1 MNLIKLIIGCFLLV
15 ICANPLIAAPVITSV
30 SPSNGSTSG
39 GNVITI
45 TGSGF
50 TGATA
55 VDFGFRPA
63 TVFNVV
69 TDSSISAI
77 VPAGTSGTVDIKV
90 TVASQTSANTRADFY
105 TYTEDSWKG
114 IISGIN
120 QDAITLFDT
129 ATNTI
134 DRIIPLPTDSLAAII
149 TPDGTTIY
157 ATDSDQA
164 NVNVIDVATNAIIG
178 NIPTPVAGTGA
189 FDIIVSPDGKR
200 VYISNIN
207 SGYVTAIDTTTNT
220 VVADIFVAVN
230 LGPLSITPDGKT
242 VYVSNFSLGNVTTI
256 DTATNTVDTSIIT
269 GAIPG
274 MIAITTDGGT
284 AYVANS
290 GSDTISI
297 IDVATSIVI
306 NTIVFPAGSGPYG
319 SFILPNGQ
327 MMYVANINNAT
338 VSVVDIASNSIV
350 DTIPF
355 LSGSQPF
362 WVVSTPDSKKIYVA
376 NENTDDVTP
385 IDVATNTT
393 GPSFANIMDQIQDV
407 VMSPDQAPVAS
418 FSVNVQSSGL
428 PTQFNAS
435 ASISPIGTISSYAWD
450 FGDGTTLITN
460 SPIVNH
466 TYSST
471 GSFNVLLTVTNSA
484 GTSTSKV
491 FSSRFMSNNGGPTAS
506 LSQIISIPSLII
518 PPSPP
523 TNVKG
528 FQKSCRYPT
537 QTDLINVIKWN
548 PPSTGELPV
557 AYRIYRDAALTDL
570 IATVLASGDLIF
582 EDHNRKKKKNYTYFI
597 LSVSATGTIS
607 STVSLMIKP
616 KK

>member
-1 MNLIKLIIGCFLLV
+1 M
-15 ICANPLIAAPVITSV
+15 
-30 SPSNGSTSG
+30 
-39 GNVITI
+39 
-45 TGSGF
+45 
-50 TGATA
+50 
-55 VDFGFRPA
+55 
-63 TVFNVV
+63 
-69 TDSSISAI
+69 

-90 TVASQTSANTRADFY
+90 TAASQTSANTRADFY
-105 TYTEDSWKG
+105 TYTEASWKG

-134 DRIIPLPTDSLAAII
+134 DTIIPLPADSLAAII
-149 TPDGTTIY
+149 TPDGTKIY
-157 ATDSDQA
+157 AADSDLA
-164 NVNVIDVATNAIIG
+164 NVNVIDVATNTIIG
-178 NIPTPVAGTGA
+178 NIPTPVAGIGA

-200 VYISNIN
+200 VYISNTN

-220 VVADIFVAVN
+220 VVADIFVAPG
-230 LGPLSITPDGKT
+230 LGSLSITPDGKT
-242 VYVSNFSLGNVTTI
+242 VYVSNFNFGNVTTI
-256 DTATNTVDTSIIT
+256 DTATNTVGVSIIT
-269 GAIPG
+269 GATPG
-274 MIAITTDGGT
+274 MIAITPDGTT

-297 IDVATSIVI
+297 IDVATNIVI

-319 SFILPNGQ
+319 SFILPNGTT
-327 MMYVANINNAT
+327 MYVANINNAT
-338 VSVVDIASNSIV
+338 VSVVDIATNSIV

-355 LSGSQPF
+355 LPGSQPF
-362 WVVSTPDSKKIYVA
+362 WVVSTPDSKKIYVI

-385 IDVATNTT
+385 IDVATNTA
-393 GPSFANIMDQIQDV
+393 GPSFANISGEIQDI
-407 VMSPDQAPVAS
+407 VMSPDQAPVAF
-418 FSVNVQSSGL
+418 FSVNVQPSGL

-460 SPIVNH
+460 LPIVNH

-506 LSQIISIPSLII
+506 LSQIINIPPPII
-518 PPSPP
+518 PPPSPPSPP

-548 PPSTGELPV
+548 PPSTGVLPV
-557 AYRIYRDAALTDL
+557 AYRIYRDAAMTDL
-570 IATVLASGDLIF
+570 IAIVPASGPLIF
-582 EDHNRKKKKNYTYFI
+582 EDHNRKKNKKYTYFI

-607 STVSLMIKP
+607 STVSVTIKP

>member
-1 MNLIKLIIGCFLLV
+1 MSLIKIIIACLIFV
-15 ICANPLIAAPVITSV
+15 ICHNPLIAAPVITSV
-30 SPSNGSTSG
+30 SPSSGSISG

-50 TGATA
+50 TGASA

-63 TVFNVV
+63 TIFNVI
-69 TDSSISAI
+69 TDNSILAT
-77 VPAGTSGTVDIKV
+77 VPAGTSGTVDITV
-90 TVASQTSANTRADFY
+90 TAASQTSPFTRTSFY
-105 TYTEDSWKG
+105 TYTEASWKG

-134 DRIIPLPTDSLAAII
+134 DTNIPLPADSLAAII

-157 ATDSDQA
+157 AADSDQA
-164 NVNVIDVATNAIIG
+164 NVNVIDVATSTIIG

-200 VYISNIN
+200 VYISNIS

-220 VVADIFVAVN
+220 VVADIFVAIN

-256 DTATNTVDTSIIT
+256 DTVTNTVGTSILT

-274 MIAITTDGGT
+274 MIAITPDGTT

-290 GSDTISI
+290 GSDTVSI
-297 IDVATSIVI
+297 IDVTTNIVI
-306 NTIVFPAGSGPYG
+306 NTIAFPAGSGPYG
-319 SFILPNGQ
+319 SFIIPNGQ
-327 MMYVANINNAT
+327 TMYVANINNAT
-338 VSVVDIASNSIV
+338 VSVVDITTNSIV

-355 LSGSQPF
+355 LPGSQPF
-362 WVVSTPDSKKIYVA
+362 WVVSTPDSKKIYVI

-385 IDVATNTT
+385 IDVATNTA
-393 GPSFANIMDQIQDV
+393 GPSFANIMGQIQDI

-428 PTQFNAS
+428 PTQFNAL

-460 SPIVNH
+460 TPIVNH
-466 TYSST
+466 IYSST
-471 GSFNVLLTVTNSA
+471 GSFNVMLTVTNSA

-491 FSSRFMSNNGGPTAS
+491 FSSRFMSNNGGPTAN
-506 LSQIISIPSLII
+506 LSQIINI

-523 TNVKG
+523 TDAKG

-537 QTDLINVIKWN
+537 QTDLINVIKWS

-557 AYRIYRDAALTDL
+557 AYRIYRDAALTEL
-570 IATVLASGDLIF
+570 VATIPASEGLTF
-582 EDHNRKKKKNYTYFI
+582 EDHNRKKNKTYTYFI
-597 LSVSATGTIS
+597 VSVSATGTIS
-607 STVSLMIKP
+607 SAASVTIKP